1 MADRR
6 RRGPR
11 LSYRDQ
17 TDYTHQGRGGVSVS
31 RLCLARDELRRDHRR
46 GQRPAGPHL

>member
-31 RLCLARDELRRDHRR
+31 RLCLARDETSARSPA
-46 GQRPAGPHL
+46 RPAPGRTTF